1 MLCFVPTL
9 LFVQLFRRIRPR
21 RKPNQLSPVAQAL
34 IQLRGTEQVN
44 ASKRAA
50 LLAAAEKKTK
60 KKKRSV
66 PLMLPWWW
74 LIIAYII
81 SFLVVIMAAFF
92 TVSRSIEFGD
102 AKTQK
107 WLVSILAS
115 FLSSIFFSQPISVIS
130 MTVFIVCIK
139 RKSAHDDDVMAL
151 RLHDSEELYLNDD
164 EEYLH
169 DMNNPLAAIRKSTLS
184 NRLTQGQV
192 AHARS
197 IRLRDK
203 RMWHAV
209 REMLGF
215 IVLAF
220 TIFTLSY
227 LTRDSNASFQVTHL
241 RNLFL
246 NVGKPINDFTKVC
259 LLLILLNPP
268 TLSS

>member
-1 MLCFVPTL
+1 
-9 LFVQLFRRIRPR
+9 
-21 RKPNQLSPVAQAL
+21 
-34 IQLRGTEQVN
+34 
-44 ASKRAA
+44 
-50 LLAAAEKKTK
+50 
-60 KKKRSV
+60 
-66 PLMLPWWW
+66 MLPWWW

-92 TVSRSIEFGD
+92 TIARSIEFGD

-115 FLSSIFFSQPISVIS
+115 FFSSVLLSHPISVICL
-130 MTVFIVCIK
+130 TVLIVCLK

-169 DMNNPLAAIRKSTLS
+169 DMNNPLAAIRKSTPS
-184 NRLTQGQV
+184 TRLNQAQV

-203 RMWHAV
+203 RMWQTV

-215 IVLAF
+215 IFLAF
-220 TIFTLSY
+220 TIYTLSY
-227 LTRDSNASFQVTHL
+227 LSRDPSASFQVTHL

-259 LLLILLNPP
+259 LLLVLLNPP